1 MVAQFLFE
9 AVLISAGGGVLGV
22 AAGILSIPVAATL
35 NQGITLLA
43 PNSIP
48 LAFLVALLTG
58 VVFGLYPAVR
68 AARLD
73 PIEAV
78 RYA

>member
-1 MVAQFLFE
+1 

-22 AAGILSIPVAATL
+22 AASVLSIPVAATL
-35 NQGITLLA
+35 NQGIALLA

-48 LAFLVALLTG
+48 LALLVALLTG
-58 VVFGLYPAVR
+58 VVFALYPAIR

-73 PIEAV
+73 LIEAL